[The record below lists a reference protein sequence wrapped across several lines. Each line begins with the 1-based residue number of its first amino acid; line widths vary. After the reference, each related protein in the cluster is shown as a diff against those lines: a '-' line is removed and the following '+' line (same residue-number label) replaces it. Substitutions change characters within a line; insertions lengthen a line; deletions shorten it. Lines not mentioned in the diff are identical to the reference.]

1 MKGIILAGGSGSR
14 LYPLTK
20 VMTKQLQPIYDKP
33 MIYYPLSLLMMMG
46 LKEILIISTPE
57 DTPKIKN
64 LLLDGRNLGINLSY
78 IVQDKPEGIAQA
90 YTLGEEFLNGDDSM
104 MVLGDNLFY
113 GNFEYFRRA
122 VKKQI
127 NKLDRFKARVF
138 AYPVNDPERFGVV
151 DFDITSGKVLSLEEK
166 PNNPKSNYAVP
177 GLYIFDGSVCG
188 RVKKQ
193 KPSARG
199 ELEITDLNLN
209 YLSEGSL
216 ACEII
221 GRGMAWLDTGTPES
235 LLEASNFVHI
245 IEKRQ
250 GFKIACIEE
259 VALRQGFISLNQYK
273 EIISSKPNGPYK
285 KYLEDVYDEIF
296 KQNKLK
302 NVA

>member
-1 MKGIILAGGSGSR
+1 MKGIILAGGSGTR

-57 DTPKIKN
+57 DTPNIEN
-64 LLLDGRNLGINLSY
+64 LLGNGRELGINLNY

-90 YTLGEEFLNGDDSM
+90 YTLGEEFLDGDDSL

-122 VKKQI
+122 VTKQI
-127 NKLDRFKARVF
+127 NKLDKFKARVF

-151 DFDITSGKVLSLEEK
+151 DFDPTSGKVLSLEEK
-166 PNNPKSNYAVP
+166 PANPKSNYAVP
-177 GLYIFDGSVCG
+177 GLYIFDGSVSE

-193 KPSARG
+193 KPSHRG
-199 ELEITDLNLN
+199 ELEITDLNQN
-209 YLSEGSL
+209 YLDDGAL

-250 GFKIACIEE
+250 GFKIACVEE
-259 VALRQGFISLNQYK
+259 IALRQGFISLAQYK
-273 EIISSKPNGPYK
+273 DLLEKRPKGPYK
-285 KYLEDVYDEIF
+285 EYLLDVFDEIS
-296 KQNKLK
+296 KTDSMKK
-302 NVA
+302 VA